1 MLWQRMQVDVAPE
14 FQGIVDAFAHNQV
27 PQINQA
33 ELLRLRD
40 EEPLETASSAKELTV
55 DGSGFKVGRECL
67 GRERGTGKGEDQ
79 GEREGVAGREEE

>member
-55 DGSGFKVGRECL
+55 DGSGFKVGRACL
-67 GRERGTGKGEDQ
+67 GRERLGKGEDQ
-79 GEREGVAGREEE
+79 GEREGVAEREGE